1 AAVAAALSLHD
12 ALPIYPGSRGGVGAV
27 PRAAV
32 VDVVVSAVAGFVEEV
47 WRWTERWDGPD
58 PVCQWNP
65 SSRGGCGEWGS
76 PVRGGRLAVDREVGW
91 PRPGVSVVSE
101 QPWGCGGSTPTRSSW
116 RLQMIL
122 QSPV

>member
-1 AAVAAALSLHD
+1 
-12 ALPIYPGSRGGVGAV
+12 GVV
-27 PRAAV
+27 RV
-32 VDVVVSAVAGFVEEV
+32 LVAGFVEEV

-58 PVCQWNP
+58 QVCQWYP
-65 SSRGGCGEWGS
+65 SSRGGVGAVPPTVTVGCGGESGDR
-76 PVRGGRLAVDREVGW
+76 VRGGGLAVDREVGW
-91 PRPGVSVVSE
+91 PRPGVSVESE